1 MKKFV
6 SLKKLAENKPKIE
19 DNPHFHTLE
28 EMSEIIGNIFE
39 GGISTITLRQYI
51 REGKIKGFKS
61 GKNWYVENEEIA
73 RYILSR
79 INNEPIN
86 REEDI
91 WVLWVENGDG
101 DIVDYTFVP
110 HSEALKLGIGDEDE
124 VAESLG
130 YDPGEYLGDYY
141 KIKEKPYIFFELR
154 LLHDEN
160 DDSYLRE
167 LSPKPKEMIEH
178 FLEPAK
184 SAEEIKNDESL
195 TGLSLLKAM
204 SPKFQ
209 NWTILEA
216 KHYYHKVFSVE
227 PQDHEIQLFFEYLGT
242 LAELKAYQ
250 QEEKDLKH
258 KIEKLEKEIRRL
270 KGEMV

>member
-1 MKKFV
+1 MKRFV

-19 DNPHFHTLE
+19 DNPHFRTLE

-141 KIKEKPYIFFELR
+141 KIKEKPYIFFELG

-167 LSPKPKEMIEH
+167 LSPKQKEMIEH
-178 FLEPAK
+178 FLEPSK

-195 TGLSLLKAM
+195 TGLSRLKAM
-204 SPKFQ
+204 SPKFR
-209 NWTILEA
+209 NWTILDA

-227 PQDHEIQLFFEYLGT
+227 PREHEIQLFFEYLET
-242 LAELKAYQ
+242 LLELKAYQ
-250 QEEKDLKH
+250 KEEKYLEN
-258 KIEKLEKEIRRL
+258 KIKKLEQEGK
-270 KGEMV
+270 